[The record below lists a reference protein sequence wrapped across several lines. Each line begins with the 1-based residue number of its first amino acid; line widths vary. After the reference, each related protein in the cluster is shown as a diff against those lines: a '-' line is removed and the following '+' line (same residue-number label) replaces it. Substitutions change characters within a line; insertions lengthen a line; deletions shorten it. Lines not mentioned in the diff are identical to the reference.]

1 MPRRAYHAAVDL
13 GAGSGRVFLG
23 AIDSEAVHLHEAH
36 RFGYSPRRAA
46 GHLRWDMSRLLEGL
60 LAGLQS
66 AAAAAAVRGG
76 DLVSIG
82 VDAWGVDYGLID
94 ERGCLLEEP
103 ISYRDERTAG
113 IMTRTFAA
121 VPRSDI
127 FRTTGVQFLPLNT
140 LFQLIAHV
148 EEGLPSGAE
157 RLLLIPDLCHHVL
170 CGSAVGEPTNASTT
184 QLLNIETGSWD
195 DQLFARLGLPRG
207 LMPDLRPAGEALGRL
222 EPALSARLDLP
233 QIPVIQPATHDTASA
248 VAGTPLQPGWAY
260 ISSGTWSLVGVE
272 RNTPLVTDAVLDA
285 NFTNERGVAG
295 TTRLLKNVMG
305 LWILESCRHEW
316 RAAGLDDDLPA
327 LLARAG
333 ELREVAGLIFPDAA
347 RFFNPP
353 SMLQE
358 LQTAV
363 SESGQRVPDDPVV
376 LTKVVLDSL
385 ALRYAS
391 VISRLETLTGD
402 VVEGIHIVGGGALN
416 EYLNQATANAT
427 GRLVLAGPVEATAI
441 GNLLMQ
447 TIASGATASIG
458 DGRRAVAAGFPP
470 RRFEPRS
477 SAVWSGAAERYREL
491 EGSGLKT

>member
-1 MPRRAYHAAVDL
+1 VARLAYHVAVDL

-23 AIDSEAVHLHEAH
+23 AIHSESVHLHEAH
-36 RFGYSPRRAA
+36 RFGYSPRRVA

-66 AAAAAAVRGG
+66 AAAAAAVRSG

-121 VPRSDI
+121 VPRREI

-140 LFQLIAHV
+140 LFQLVAHV
-148 EEGLPSGAE
+148 EEGLPRSAE
-157 RLLLIPDLCHHVL
+157 RLLLIPDLCHHLL

-184 QLLNIETGSWD
+184 QLLNVETGSWD

-207 LMPDLRPAGEALGRL
+207 LMPDLWPAGEALGTL
-222 EPALSARLDLP
+222 EPELSGRLDLP
-233 QIPVIQPATHDTASA
+233 QILVIQPATHDTASA

-260 ISSGTWSLVGVE
+260 ISSGTWSLVGIE
-272 RNTPLVTDAVLDA
+272 RNTPLVNDDVLDA

-305 LWILESCRHEW
+305 LWILESCRREW

-327 LLARAG
+327 LLARAR
-333 ELREVAGLIFPDAA
+333 ELREVPGLIFPDAV

-358 LQTAV
+358 LRTAL
-363 SESGQRVPDDPVV
+363 SEGGQRVTDDPVV

-391 VISRLETLTGD
+391 VIARLETLTGD
-402 VVEGIHIVGGGALN
+402 VIDGIHIVGGGALN
-416 EYLNQATANAT
+416 DYLNQATANAT
-427 GRLVLAGPVEATAI
+427 GRPILAGPVEATAI
-441 GNLLMQ
+441 GNLLVQAM
-447 TIASGATASIG
+447 ASGTTASIA
-458 DGRRAVAAGFPP
+458 DGRRAVATGFPP

-477 SAVWSGAAERYREL
+477 SAIWSEATRRYREL
-491 EGSGLKT
+491 EAMPAL